1 MIVRR
6 VLHIALLTICFW
18 IRVLSS
24 LDENST
30 AYGQTLETT
39 NAASE
44 ANLTNAASEANS
56 TNAAIPYRRIFV
68 PQGDL
73 SSIGLERYS
82 AIDAI
87 ELNRRMEQYA
97 NSNQNAAA
105 TGFPIDGSSSPVLAS
120 HYLARL
126 VGSDLVSKRSRL
138 VLPRS
143 LQTGDRVTLQP
154 WSLALGSKVFPN
166 EAVLRPTEQ
175 STEWTF
181 DEQGLPRVPISS
193 TEYENSITSESLRDR
208 EIVQWFGWTVQSS
221 ATSLPNKL
229 QFAFDVPKS
238 ADSLLVLALPPR
250 AVVLDSATVARRID
264 DWSEMNVRLGA
275 WAEAAKDSLTNQNSA
290 SLSDSLWLIELSGSQ
305 RASFSVS
312 LGAGERGLD
321 FVNDNEAF
329 RYSQLIKTQRL
340 EHFIDGQEIRTIC
353 DAELLVGWDQLS
365 PMRLSIAP
373 GARLRR
379 LTVNQQEVDWQLL
392 NGWIQWNPRSNLD
405 KAPLINVPVATEQT
419 GPMSASHSQSMRVIA
434 EFVTPLR
441 PNSQNEI
448 VTPRIAFDRGYVMS
462 GSTVAHAIAPWRLT
476 AAECESCRVVESAT
490 SPKGG
495 NGNPLEYSWHDTP
508 PVFSVGLERE
518 RQTRHCEVLTRLSN
532 NERSILAV
540 VRAKLFFLEQ
550 DANHAAFSIAP
561 GWNVRSITSL
571 DRNDPATVSPSPNEP
586 DSPII
591 IRMTWDRIQRSRV
604 AEIELQLY
612 READASSSKEPV
624 RRLTSNPILQM
635 QDWDVSQTLAIEDS
649 SKFRLSLRENLIDL
663 MVNEDSIPEWQRAL
677 LPRLSTSF
685 LFLTEPTHSV
695 RPNTVK
701 PDRISNPEL
710 LWIGK
715 PNQHVAK
722 IETTV
727 SRSSLQTLS
736 IQHEIQI
743 DFGSNRNDEIE
754 IVLPIERVRWTLFK
768 GGTWVSLDPKSET
781 TDPTRPEKRVWRFDL
796 SGAEKRCKLRG
807 SFLCELSNEE
817 EIAIPF
823 PRVVDAEIQSEIA
836 KWSEKSIL
844 MRCKEEHGSWAFD
857 ESGYKVLKVDTNS
870 TEPKLIVQSMKPL
883 VMRPWIGWESELDLL
898 VDTLGAQKASLFL
911 RSRNAIPKVPI
922 VIELADN
929 WHPIDVRVRNGKEYQ
944 TRPFQLDGRRL
955 IVSNIPSEGIAE
967 LRLDLAG
974 PTLARNWNRRFFESS
989 AAFQWPIF
997 SSDDTF
1003 LGVRR
1008 RLWLPKELSLTNDRD
1023 RTDGNEPSSRW
1034 PIWQQCHSLFE
1045 TAFAT
1050 DSRDRDPI
1058 AHNQGDHAI
1067 DALIPSWSDG
1077 NWRVELD
1084 EFDEYPLVLASPKGS
1099 NLRDTIRIHNVAS
1112 GQLQSV
1118 IFFALLA
1125 VITPRLILTRRG
1137 FATVLCA
1144 VFIFAAHTDVFRL
1157 ARFAFPGLIG
1167 MCVGYCVF
1175 VIHRLTSKRVENDSS
1190 LSHRNSTR
1198 WAPWNDREEH
1208 SDSISAQ
1215 SKVQGNGTKW
1225 VGSIKATAISLA
1237 GFLLFLILGLLVCDA
1252 MQISQRIQ
1260 GQEPIASDNKN
1271 IFPIVIPMDESG
1283 ALAGTNVYIP
1293 DELRNI
1299 LSGKPTR
1306 IAEPELGTRPISAK
1320 HILKIGSRGRAD
1332 QVIMSYTFLVGEDL
1346 SPVRFPFNPDQLQAL
1361 RFSVD
1366 NSEINPGSKLRRT
1379 GTQWEWTPDKQGKRT
1394 VQVFAQPVLRTVTS
1408 DIAKDSS
1415 ISPVQSS
1422 VQSSVQSP
1430 VQSPVQQLEIGLIPV
1445 GNASLEIEIDSQFSI
1460 DVLSRGQVI
1469 NPEAGRFIAMLGAV
1483 DRLQCKVSP
1492 LTPPDRNFA
1501 GESNETPVMNTEL
1514 FIQNDI
1520 LQAKTIIEFPKGV
1533 SVTREVE
1540 IEADAQWLPIG
1551 THWGD
1556 AHWVDVRPGSTLSRR
1571 RYVLEWSKGA
1581 SYVNPASQ
1589 FQRDRQIAV
1598 VWVPQSTNQS
1608 LNVLFAECRD
1618 RRTRLGTLRYS
1629 RAAGSNWSIEGI
1641 NTWTPAI
1648 SSKEQLDWPELKT
1661 NPLALPLRIPLNGGF
1676 GILKPKPIAE
1686 RQQARVQSKWNID
1699 RFGENLTT
1707 RIELFGGGSNS
1718 ETLHLDLPSN
1728 FVVTDVT
1735 NRSGPFRFLQRTLNG
1750 KLRLQILTDRKSLEI
1765 SDILIKAKRVDPA
1778 SSNGSYSRSGRSEF
1792 SNDWLE
1798 VPWLNLPASIN
1809 YDQSLD
1815 IFASEYVGL
1824 RLDPT
1829 GSEILL
1835 GKGAN
1840 QSIKFMTINA
1850 NELRSNITS
1859 TSHCQLVRRS
1869 KPLKG
1874 NFVLIANK
1882 DNGLKGTEFELKGS
1896 LRHSIESKPSVVL
1909 EVPSSFKD
1917 RWDSE
1922 LRIVSMPCPVANRA
1936 WLQVFLPETLSEV
1949 ESGSALSIRFVPT
1962 EVDSA
1967 DEFELMSQ
1975 VRAVDDDTIAT
1986 YYTAKRT
1993 DNVPLEWR
2001 PVTSTTP
2008 EPLRE
2013 QFGIDSEFEIFEK
2026 DGFGRKTNRNMA
2038 DGITPPA
2045 HPAIAQSVYQVLAPT
2060 QHLNMETSK
2069 VLLESRY
2076 WIDREA
2082 ATRSS
2087 VAEWEWQLD
2096 ETVDVLSVCVDGH
2109 AVGYS
2114 VSDSRVKCSIV
2125 PMGVCSEIVITTLH
2139 QAADGLR
2146 DDKNL
2151 HAPHL
2156 LSHPIEAEIF
2166 VCNDPDIGLRVGGIA
2181 LTAVDWN
2188 IGIETLSEAWL
2199 AMFHRSLESNV
2210 GVKVAAPDSDL
2221 DRWQKHWNQRAF
2233 EYLQQWADTPGS
2245 QNPISYGKAVEEW
2258 HQIRSIAKTKLTAWE
2273 SSSLVFTDTIHSV
2286 PSVTSSTQKGFVN
2299 PLVAGIG
2306 CLLVL
2311 GGLVL
2316 VPSWFG
2322 AILFDRPWWCLLGL
2336 GFFIWLFSGSVLPAL
2351 ILGTIGLVVSADSYL
2366 IFSERLRR
2374 NGLRGQRSP

>member
-1 MIVRR
+1 MIERR
-6 VLHIALLTICFW
+6 VLYFAVLSICYW
-18 IRVLSS
+18 VRVLSS
-24 LDENST
+24 SDAITT

-39 NAASE
+39 GS
-44 ANLTNAASEANS
+44 ASEANS

-73 SSIGLERYS
+73 PSIGLERYT
-82 AIDAI
+82 AIDPI
-87 ELNRRMEQYA
+87 ELSRWMEQYA
-97 NSNQNAAA
+97 NANQNAAA
-105 TGFPIDGSSSPVLAS
+105 TGFPVDGSSSPVLAS

-126 VGSDLVSKRSRL
+126 VGGDLVSKRSRL

-143 LQTGDRVTLQP
+143 LRAGDRVTLQP
-154 WSLALGSKVFPN
+154 WSLALGSKVFAS
-166 EAVLRPTEQ
+166 EAVPRQPEQ
-175 STEWTF
+175 TTEWTF
-181 DEQGLPRVPISS
+181 DEQGFPRVPTSYP
-193 TEYENSITSESLRDR
+193 EYDNSLTSEAERDG

-221 ATSLPNKL
+221 ATSVPNKL
-229 QFAFDVPKS
+229 QFAFEIPKS
-238 ADSLLVLALPPR
+238 ANSCMVLALPPR
-250 AVVLDSATVARRID
+250 AVVLDSATVARRIE
-264 DWSEMNVRLGA
+264 DWSEMNVRLGP
-275 WAEAAKDSLTNQNSA
+275 WAEAAKDSLTNQSSA
-290 SLSDSLWLIELSGSQ
+290 GLSDSLWLIELGGSR

-312 LGAGERGLD
+312 LGVGERGLD

-340 EHFIDGQEIRTIC
+340 EHFIDGQEIRTTC
-353 DAELLVGWDQLS
+353 DAELLVGWDALS

-379 LTVNQQEVDWQLL
+379 LTVNQQDVDWQVL
-392 NGWIQWNPRSNLD
+392 NDWIQWTPRSNLD
-405 KAPLINVPVATEQT
+405 KAPLINASVAATEQAGQIST
-419 GPMSASHSQSMRVIA
+419 SHSQSMRVFA

-448 VTPRIAFDRGYVMS
+448 ETPRIAFDRGYVMS
-462 GSTVAHAIAPWRLT
+462 GSTVVHGIAPWRLT
-476 AAECESCRVVESAT
+476 AVDCESCRVVESAT
-490 SPKGG
+490 SPKAG

-518 RQTRHCEVLTRLSN
+518 RETRYCEVLTRITN

-550 DANHAAFSIAP
+550 DSNHTALSIAP
-561 GWNVRSITSL
+561 GWRVRSITSL
-571 DRNDPATVSPSPNEP
+571 DRNDPAAFSPIPNEY
-586 DSPII
+586 DSPIN
-591 IRMTWDRIQRSRV
+591 IRLTWDRIQRSRV
-604 AEIELQLY
+604 AEVELQLY
-612 READASSSKEPV
+612 READPSTSKEPI
-624 RRLTSNPILQM
+624 RRLTSKPILQM

-649 SKFRLSLRENLIDL
+649 SKFRLSLRENLIDV

-677 LPRLSTSF
+677 LPRLGTSF
-685 LFLTEPTHSV
+685 LFRTESPHSV
-695 RPNTVK
+695 RPNTVN
-701 PDRISNPEL
+701 PNRSSHPEL

-727 SRSSLQTLS
+727 SRTSLQTLF

-743 DFGSNRNDEIE
+743 DFGSNRNDAIE
-754 IVLPIERVRWTLFK
+754 IVLPIERVVWTLFK
-768 GGTWVSLDPKSET
+768 DGAWVSLEPKGET
-781 TDPTRPEKRVWRFDL
+781 TDPTKPERRVWGFDL
-796 SGAEKRCKLRG
+796 SGAEIRCKLRG
-807 SFLCELSNEE
+807 SFLAELSKEE

-823 PRVVDAEIQSEIA
+823 PEVVDADIQSEIA
-836 KWSEKSIL
+836 KWSDKSIL
-844 MRCKEEHGSWAFD
+844 MRCKEEHGNWAFD
-857 ESGYKVLKVDTNS
+857 ESGTKVLKLDTNS
-870 TEPKLIVQSMKPL
+870 TEPILILKSLKQL
-883 VMRPWIGWESELDLL
+883 GIRPWIGWECELDLL

-922 VIELADN
+922 IIELADN
-929 WHPIDVRVRNGKEYQ
+929 WHPIDVRVRKGKEYQ
-944 TRPFQLDGRRL
+944 TLPFQLDGRRL
-955 IVSNIPSEGIAE
+955 IVGDMPSEGIAE
-967 LRLDLAG
+967 MRLDLAG
-974 PTLARNWNRRFFESS
+974 PTLSRSWSRRFLESS
-989 AAFQWPIF
+989 AAFHWPIF
-997 SSDDTF
+997 SSDDSF
-1003 LGVRR
+1003 LSVRR
-1008 RLWLPKELSLTNDRD
+1008 RLWLPKELSLSNERD
-1023 RTDGNEPSSRW
+1023 RPGGNEPSSRW
-1034 PIWQQCHSLFE
+1034 PLWQQCQSLFHA
-1045 TAFAT
+1045 AFAT
-1050 DSRDRDPI
+1050 DSRARDPI
-1058 AHNQGDHAI
+1058 AHKEVDHAI
-1067 DALIPSWSDG
+1067 DALIPTWSEG
-1077 NWRVELD
+1077 NWRVALD
-1084 EFDEYPLVLASPKGS
+1084 QFDETSLELASPKGS
-1099 NLRDTIRIHNVAS
+1099 NQRDTIRIHDVVS
-1112 GQLQSV
+1112 GQLASV
-1118 IFFALLA
+1118 ICFALLA
-1125 VITPRLILTRRG
+1125 IVTPRLILTQRA

-1144 VFIFAAHTDVFRL
+1144 VFVFAAHTDLFHS

-1167 MCVGYCVF
+1167 MCVGYCVV

-1215 SKVQGNGTKW
+1215 SKIPRNGTKW
-1225 VGSIKATAISLA
+1225 IGSIKTTALSLA
-1237 GFLLFLILGLLVCDA
+1237 GFFLALVLGLLFCDA
-1252 MQISQRIQ
+1252 IQPAQRIQ
-1260 GQEPIASDNKN
+1260 GQEPIAIDNKN
-1271 IFPIVIPMDESG
+1271 IFPIVIPIDDSG
-1283 ALAGTNVYIP
+1283 ELAGPNVYIP

-1306 IAEPELGTRPISAK
+1306 IAEPELGTRPVSAK

-1361 RFSVD
+1361 RFSID
-1366 NSEINPGSKLRRT
+1366 NSEISPGSKLRRT
-1379 GTQWEWTPDKQGKRT
+1379 GTQWEWTPEKQGKRT
-1394 VQVFAQPVLRTVTS
+1394 VQVFAQPVFRTGTS
-1408 DIAKDSS
+1408 DLSKDPSS
-1415 ISPVQSS
+1415 SPS
-1422 VQSSVQSP
+1422 
-1430 VQSPVQQLEIGLIPV
+1430 QQLEIGLIPV
-1445 GNASLEIEIDSQFSI
+1445 GNASLEIEIDSQLSI

-1492 LTPPDRNFA
+1492 LNPTGGNFV
-1501 GESNETPVMNTEL
+1501 GESDEMPVMNTEL
-1514 FIQNDI
+1514 FLQNDI
-1520 LQAKTIIEFPKGV
+1520 LQAKTIIDFPKGV

-1540 IEADAQWLPIG
+1540 IEADSQWLPIG

-1556 AHWVDVRPGSTLSRR
+1556 AHWVDVRPGSTLSRK

-1581 SYVNPASQ
+1581 SYATPASQ
-1589 FQRDRQIAV
+1589 LQRDRQIAV

-1648 SSKEQLDWPELKT
+1648 SSKEQLDWPELKS

-1676 GILKPKPIAE
+1676 GILKPKPVAE

-1699 RFGENLTT
+1699 RFGESLTT
-1707 RIELFGGGSNS
+1707 RIELFGGGSNA

-1728 FVVTDVT
+1728 FVVTDVY

-1765 SDILIKAKRVDPA
+1765 SDILIKAKRLDLA
-1778 SSNGSYSRSGRSEF
+1778 TSNGAYSRSGRSEV

-1798 VPWLNLPASIN
+1798 VPWLILPASIN

-1829 GSEILL
+1829 SSEILL

-1859 TSHCQLVRRS
+1859 TSRCQLVRRS

-1874 NFVLIANK
+1874 NFVLIAHRE
-1882 DNGLKGTEFELKGS
+1882 NGLRAAEVELTGS
-1896 LRHSIESKPSVVL
+1896 LSYSIESKPSFVL

-1917 RWDSE
+1917 RWVSE

-1936 WLQVFLPETLSEV
+1936 WLQVFLPETISEV
-1949 ESGSALSIRFVPT
+1949 ESGSPLSIRFVPADG
-1962 EVDSA
+1962 DSA
-1967 DEFELMSQ
+1967 NAFELMSQ

-1986 YYTAKRT
+1986 YLAAKRM

-2008 EPLRE
+2008 ELLR
-2013 QFGIDSEFEIFEK
+2013 QQIAIDSEFEIFEK
-2026 DGFGRKTNRNMA
+2026 DGFGTKTNRTMTDRTMSPEHPVA
-2038 DGITPPA
+2038 DAT
-2045 HPAIAQSVYQVLAPT
+2045 IAQSVYQVIAPT
-2060 QHLNMETSK
+2060 QHPNIETSK
-2069 VLLESRY
+2069 ILLESRY
-2076 WIDREA
+2076 WIDRKA
-2082 ATRSS
+2082 NTRSS
-2087 VAEWEWQLD
+2087 FAEWEWQLD
-2096 ETVDVLSVCVDGH
+2096 ETVDVLSIRVDGR

-2114 VSDSRVKCSIV
+2114 LSDSRVKCSIV
-2125 PMGVCSEIVITTLH
+2125 DMGLCSEIAITTVH
-2139 QAADGLR
+2139 QAADGLLG
-2146 DDKNL
+2146 DKNL

-2156 LSHPIEAEIF
+2156 VSHPIESEIF
-2166 VCNDPDIGLRVGGIA
+2166 VCDDSNIGLRVGGIA
-2181 LTAVDWN
+2181 LTAVDWS

-2199 AMFHRSLESNV
+2199 AMFNRSLVSNV
-2210 GVKVAAPDSDL
+2210 GVKVAAPDSDW
-2221 DRWQKHWNQRAF
+2221 DRWQKHWNQRAL
-2233 EYLQQWADTPGS
+2233 EYLQKWADTPGA
-2245 QNPISYGKAVEEW
+2245 QNPISYGKAVEQW
-2258 HQIRSIAKTKLTAWE
+2258 HQLRTIIEPKLASWE
-2273 SSSLVFTDTIHSV
+2273 SSHLDFTDKRHAV
-2286 PSVTSSTQKGFVN
+2286 PTVKSSRKNEFVD
-2299 PLVAGIG
+2299 PLVSMIG
-2306 CLLVL
+2306 CWLVL

-2316 VPSWFG
+2316 IPSWFG
-2322 AILFDRPWWCLLGL
+2322 TILFERPWWCLLALGL
-2336 GFFIWLFSGSVLPAL
+2336 FIWLFSGSVLPAL
-2351 ILGTIGLVVSADSYL
+2351 ILGTTGLVVSADSYR

-2374 NGLRGQRSP
+2374 NGLREQRSP